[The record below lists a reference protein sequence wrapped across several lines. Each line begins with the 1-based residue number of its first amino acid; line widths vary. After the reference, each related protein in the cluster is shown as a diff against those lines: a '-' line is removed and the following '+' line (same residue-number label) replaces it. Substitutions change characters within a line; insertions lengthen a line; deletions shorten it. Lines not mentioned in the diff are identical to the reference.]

1 MEQEKKKSNK
11 KLFIIIGIALV
22 LLIIIGYSQISKVI
36 ENNQINNVENS
47 VYGNS
52 SVNNMNKGILVED
65 EDYIYY
71 SVNNYRD
78 SYYIFK
84 KSKKDDSKTELTT
97 AKGRYLNL
105 YNNQLYYIND
115 DEHAIFKMN
124 KDGSNR
130 ERVLDR
136 AKAMYIVNDYLYYI
150 EGDSFYNNL
159 RRLDLTTNKVK
170 AITDEDVKE
179 FTIYDKYIY
188 YISNKNNQLYK
199 VNLLGKEKQSIFTDK
214 VEHICILD
222 DTIYVSNITDGNAI
236 YGISLDGKENKK
248 ILSMENSLMNLYIIV
263 NNEIGVLEKKISS
276 NYICWYDMEGTSTKN
291 TSLKELYSGL
301 GVYFPNLTTFGVYD
315 NNKILINTDYKR
327 SVFEEIKQD

>member
-11 KLFIIIGIALV
+11 KLFIIIVAV
-22 LLIIIGYSQISKVI
+22 LFLIMICYNWVTNFI
-36 ENNQINNVENS
+36 ETNKINNIS
-47 VYGNS
+47 DFVYGNTQI
-52 SVNNMNKGILVED
+52 NHMNKGILVED
-65 EDYIYY
+65 TEYIYY
-71 SVNNYRD
+71 SVKDYRD

-84 KSKKDDSKTELTT
+84 QSKQDNTKTELTSAE
-97 AKGRYLNL
+97 AKFLNI

-188 YISNKNNQLYK
+188 YVSNKNNQLYK

-214 VEHICILD
+214 VEHICIVD

-236 YGISLDGKENKK
+236 YIISLDGKENKK

-327 SVFEEIKQD
+327 FVVEEIKQD